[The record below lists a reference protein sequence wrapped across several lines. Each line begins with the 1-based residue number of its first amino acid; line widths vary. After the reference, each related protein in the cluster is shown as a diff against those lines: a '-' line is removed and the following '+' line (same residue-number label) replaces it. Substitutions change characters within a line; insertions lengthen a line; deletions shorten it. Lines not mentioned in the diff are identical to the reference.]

1 MQNPRSTPSSHES
14 VDEENEVSLLGL
26 LQALWSIRVW
36 TVGGI
41 VMAVLLAV
49 VAVLALRVSD
59 YETRSQY
66 VIQFRFEGR
75 AENRYPNGVP
85 FSLGDIV
92 APAVLTQVFENQ
104 KLAETGLT
112 LREFQSAVSISPY
125 VPTRAF
131 IIASYSQAL
140 NARGASVAD
149 LREAQEALTR
159 DLDIAS
165 QRYAVITFS
174 QNGFALP
181 RDKVAAI
188 LTDIA
193 KTWENTAIET
203 RGVLKQDIRTI
214 DPKIFDAA
222 NVQGLERL
230 STLDFVS
237 KNLVAL
243 RGYLNALAGLPG
255 GNLAQD
261 KTTGLNVESLI
272 SMVDRSATQL
282 AQLPADWADSTSEA
296 KSQALGLPIN
306 LYSETLFDPKQVDN
320 VEYLVAIDLLRD
332 RAKLIRGNIQQILAA
347 PSGNVAVDPETG
359 LAARDVDQLVFDAT
373 EGDLKQLTAPI
384 LSLGIAKNPDFV
396 RIYYNSRLQ
405 ELRRSK
411 TTLENKARVLQNASQ
426 NYQGMAGGRDAPT
439 AQGGGAEFPGG
450 NSTVIP
456 QFGEAFLD
464 RIIALSQQGGDAKF
478 RQDLLKQVVDLQQ
491 ESADLDEEIGRIV
504 EYISVF
510 SKADSA
516 VGSTDAAQY
525 QAFVKKVDA
534 DIPTIMAKL
543 KDYAAVTQRIAL
555 RLRLAQDIHSVAVGD
570 GSGDSAAKVGV
581 DFYLRDV
588 GATGTVTMPVLLE
601 QLKSY
606 TESANRI
613 YADLSSTTLGTYM
626 KLFRAAAEPQQI
638 AGAWIT
644 RFEILLLLLAAA
656 AGALLGAVAGL
667 IHMFTRR
674 RAVAEI

>member
-1 MQNPRSTPSSHES
+1 MPRPAPTSEI
-14 VDEENEVSLLGL
+14 DQDENEITLASLFKAIWG
-26 LQALWSIRVW
+26 IRVW
-36 TVGGI
+36 IVGGI
-41 VMAVLLAV
+41 ILAMLLAV
-49 VAVLALRVSD
+49 VAVLALRVAD
-59 YETRSQY
+59 YQTRSQY

-75 AENRYPNGVP
+75 AEDRYPNGVP

-104 KLAETGLT
+104 KLAEQGLS
-112 LREFQSAVSISPY
+112 LRDFQSAVSISPY
-125 VPTRAF
+125 VPTRPF

-140 NARGASVAD
+140 NARGANVAE
-149 LREAQEALTR
+149 LREAQDALTR

-174 QNGFALP
+174 QEGFALP
-181 RDKVAAI
+181 AEKVSAI

-193 KTWENTAIET
+193 KTWESTAIET

-214 DPKIFDAA
+214 DPKIFDPA

-243 RGYLNALAGLPG
+243 RNYLNQLARLPG

-261 KTTGLNVESLI
+261 KTTGQNIESLAR
-272 SMVDRSATQL
+272 MVDRSATQL
-282 AQLPADWADSTSEA
+282 TQLPTDWADSTSEA
-296 KSQALGLPIN
+296 KLQALGLPIN

-320 VEYLVAIDLLRD
+320 MEYLVAIDLLRD
-332 RAKLIRGNIQQILAA
+332 RAKLIRDNIQQIVTA

-359 LAARDVDQLVFDAT
+359 LAARDVDRLLFDTT

-411 TTLENKARVLQNASQ
+411 GTLENKARVLQNASQ
-426 NYQGMAGGRDAPT
+426 SYQGMGRNNIPP

-456 QFGEAFLD
+456 QFGDAFLD

-478 RQDLLKQVVDLQQ
+478 RQELLKQMVNLQQ
-491 ESADLDEEIGRIV
+491 ESADLDDEIGRIV
-504 EYISVF
+504 EYINVF
-510 SKADSA
+510 SKSDASPA
-516 VGSTDAAQY
+516 PEEAAQY
-525 QAFVKKVDA
+525 QTFVKKIDT
-534 DIPTIMAKL
+534 DIPEIMAKL
-543 KDYAAVTQRIAL
+543 KNYAAVTERIAL

-570 GSGDSAAKVGV
+570 VPGGGTNVGV

-588 GATGTVTMPVLLE
+588 GSANTVTMPVLLS

-613 YADLSSTTLGTYM
+613 YADLSSTTLGNYM
-626 KLFRAAAEPQQI
+626 NLFRAAAEPQQV

-644 RFEILLLLLAAA
+644 RFEILFLLLAAA
-656 AGALLGAVAGL
+656 AGALLGGAAGL

-674 RAVAEI
+674 RAATAL

>member
-1 MQNPRSTPSSHES
+1 MPRPAPTSEI
-14 VDEENEVSLLGL
+14 DQDENEITLASLFKAIWG
-26 LQALWSIRVW
+26 IRVW
-36 TVGGI
+36 IVAGI
-41 VMAVLLAV
+41 LLALLLAV
-49 VAVLALRVSD
+49 VAVLALRVGD
-59 YETRSQY
+59 YQTRSQY

-92 APAVLTQVFENQ
+92 APAVLTQVFERQ
-104 KLAETGLT
+104 KLAEQGLS
-112 LREFQSAVSISPY
+112 LRDFQSAVSISPY

-140 NARGASVAD
+140 NARGATVAE
-149 LREAQEALTR
+149 LREAQDALTR

-174 QNGFALP
+174 QEGFALP
-181 RDKVAAI
+181 ADKVSAI

-193 KTWENTAIET
+193 KTWESTAIET

-214 DPKIFDAA
+214 DPKIFDPA

-243 RGYLNALAGLPG
+243 RGYLNQLARLPG

-261 KTTGLNVESLI
+261 KTTGQNIESLAR
-272 SMVDRSATQL
+272 MVDRSATQL
-282 AQLPADWADSTSEA
+282 TQLPADWADSTSEA

-320 VEYLVAIDLLRD
+320 MEYLVAIDLLRD
-332 RAKLIRGNIQQILAA
+332 RAKLIRDNIQQIVAA
-347 PSGNVAVDPETG
+347 PSGNLAVDPETG
-359 LAARDVDQLVFDAT
+359 LAARDVDRLLFDTT

-411 TTLENKARVLQNASQ
+411 ETLENKARVLQNAGQS
-426 NYQGMAGGRDAPT
+426 YQGMGRNGPPS

-456 QFGEAFLD
+456 QFGDAFLD

-478 RQDLLKQVVDLQQ
+478 RQELLKQMVDLQQ

-504 EYISVF
+504 EYINVF
-510 SKADSA
+510 SKS
-516 VGSTDAAQY
+516 DASPAPEEAGQY
-525 QAFVKKVDA
+525 QTFVKKIDT
-534 DIPTIMAKL
+534 DIPGIMAKL
-543 KDYAAVTQRIAL
+543 KNYAAVTERIAL

-570 GSGDSAAKVGV
+570 FPGGSTNVGV

-588 GATGTVTMPVLLE
+588 GSANTVTMPVLLS

-626 KLFRAAAEPQQI
+626 NLFRAAAEPQQI

-656 AGALLGAVAGL
+656 AGALLGGVAGL

-674 RAVAEI
+674 RAAAAL

>member
-1 MQNPRSTPSSHES
+1 MPRPAPTSEI
-14 VDEENEVSLLGL
+14 DRDENEITLASLFKAIWG
-26 LQALWSIRVW
+26 IRVW
-36 TVGGI
+36 IVGGI
-41 VMAVLLAV
+41 ILAMLLAV
-49 VAVLALRVSD
+49 VAILALRMAD
-59 YETRSQY
+59 YQTRSQY

-92 APAVLTQVFENQ
+92 APAVLTQVFERQ
-104 KLAETGLT
+104 KLAEQGLS
-112 LREFQSAVSISPY
+112 LRDFQSAVSISPY

-140 NARGASVAD
+140 NARGANVAE
-149 LREAQEALTR
+149 LREAQDALTR

-174 QNGFALP
+174 QEGFALP
-181 RDKVAAI
+181 AEKVSAI

-193 KTWENTAIET
+193 KTWESTAIET

-214 DPKIFDAA
+214 DPKIFDPA

-243 RGYLNALAGLPG
+243 RNYLNQLARLPG

-261 KTTGLNVESLI
+261 KTTGQNIEALAR
-272 SMVDRSATQL
+272 MVDRSATQL
-282 AQLPADWADSTSEA
+282 TQLPADWADSTSEA

-320 VEYLVAIDLLRD
+320 MEYLVAIDLLRD
-332 RAKLIRGNIQQILAA
+332 RAKLIRDNIQQIVTA

-359 LAARDVDQLVFDAT
+359 LAARDVDRLLFDTT

-411 TTLENKARVLQNASQ
+411 ETLENKARVLQNAGQS
-426 NYQGMAGGRDAPT
+426 YQGMGRNGTPS
-439 AQGGGAEFPGG
+439 AQGGVGGFPGG

-456 QFGEAFLD
+456 QFGDAFLD

-478 RQDLLKQVVDLQQ
+478 RQNLLNQMVDLQQ
-491 ESADLDEEIGRIV
+491 ESADLDEEIGRIG
-504 EYISVF
+504 EYINVF
-510 SKADSA
+510 SKATSA
-516 VGSTDAAQY
+516 PAPEEAAQY
-525 QAFVKKVDA
+525 QTFVKRIGT
-534 DIPTIMAKL
+534 DIPGIMAKL
-543 KDYAAVTQRIAL
+543 KNYAAVTERIAL

-570 GSGDSAAKVGV
+570 NPDDAGMKVGV

-588 GATGTVTMPVLLE
+588 GPTDVVTMPILLS

-613 YADLSSTTLGTYM
+613 YADLSTTTLGNYM
-626 KLFRAAAEPQQI
+626 QLFKAAAEPQQI

-656 AGALLGAVAGL
+656 AGALLGGTAGL

-674 RAVAEI
+674 RAATAL